1 MKLALL
7 RKQKAGL
14 ASSGPA
20 NTEALTVDSK
30 DRLGAYPAERDVPVL
45 EGRRY
50 LWIARAFAIGMFLSL
65 CLNVVLGVAIGTLS
79 PLVRVEPMLLT
90 LKDRSEQIVKIEPF
104 ERGTS
109 GFELMTE
116 SLVRDYVLS
125 RQEVVLDEAEM
136 RRRWG
141 GRGIVAHRSSDEEY
155 ARFVAETAPKYEE
168 LRQMRLMRTVAIRRV
183 SKIAE
188 GYWQVEFLT
197 QDFTGGVKQVAEKK
211 WVASLT
217 VGYVPREVSWEDRYM
232 NPLGFIVTDYSVAAE
247 E

>member
-1 MKLALL
+1 MRFSALG
-7 RKQKAGL
+7 RKR
-14 ASSGPA
+14 SGA
-20 NTEALTVDSK
+20 IVGAAVIQGDSQAPIT
-30 DRLGAYPAERDVPVL
+30 DRLGVYPAERDVPAL

-65 CLNVVLGVAIGTLS
+65 CLNVVQGVAIGALS
-79 PLVRVEPMLLT
+79 PLVRVEPMLVT
-90 LKDRSEQIVKIEPF
+90 FKDRNEQIVKIEPF

-116 SLVRDYVLS
+116 ALVRDYVLS
-125 RQEVVLDEAEM
+125 RHEIVLDESEL

-141 GRGIVAHRSSDEEY
+141 GRGIVAHRSSSEEY
-155 ARFVAETAPKYEE
+155 TRFVSETAPKYDEI
-168 LRQMRLMRTVAIRRV
+168 RQKRLMRTVTVHRV
-183 SKIAE
+183 SKIAD
-188 GYWQVEFLT
+188 GYWQVEFAT
-197 QDFTGGVKQVAEKK
+197 QDFVGGVTKIGEQR

-232 NPLGFIVTDYSVAAE
+232 NPLGFIVTGYSVAAE

>member
-1 MKLALL
+1 MKLGILGKRGVGVGGDTAA
-7 RKQKAGL
+7 RGGT
-14 ASSGPA
+14 ASVVA
-20 NTEALTVDSK
+20 A
-30 DRLGAYPAERDVPVL
+30 DRLGVYPAERDVPAL

-65 CLNVVLGVAIGTLS
+65 CLNVILGISIGALS
-79 PLVRVEPMLLT
+79 PLVRVEPMLVT
-90 LKDRSEQIVKIEPF
+90 FKDRSEQLVKIEPF

-116 SLVRDYVLS
+116 ALVRDYVLS
-125 RQEVVLDEAEM
+125 RHEIVLDETEL

-141 GRGIVAHRSSDEEY
+141 GRGIVAHRSSSEEY
-155 ARFVAETAPKYEE
+155 SRFVSETAPRYDEI
-168 LRQMRLMRTVAIRRV
+168 RQRRLVRTVAVHRV
-183 SKIAE
+183 SKIAD
-188 GYWQVEFLT
+188 GYWQVEFVT
-197 QDFTGGVKQVAEKK
+197 QDFLSGVTKAGEQR

>member
-1 MKLALL
+1 MKFGGFG
-7 RKQKAGL
+7 KKKAVMAGG
-14 ASSGPA
+14 ASIAGSSSGA
-20 NTEALTVDSK
+20 SL
-30 DRLGAYPAERDVPVL
+30 DRLGAYPAEKDVPAL

-65 CLNVVLGVAIGTLS
+65 CLNVVLGLAVSALS
-79 PLVRVEPMLLT
+79 PLIRVEPMLVT
-90 LKDRSEQIVKIEPF
+90 FKDRNEQLVKIEPF

-125 RQEVVLDEAEM
+125 RHEVVLDEGEL

-141 GRGIVAHRSSDEEY
+141 GRGIVAHRSSPEEY
-155 ARFVAETAPKYEE
+155 ARFVGETAPKFDEI
-168 LRQMRLMRTVAIRRV
+168 RQRRLMRTVAVHRV
-183 SKIAE
+183 SKIAD
-188 GYWQVEFLT
+188 GYWQVEFVTEDLIGGLT
-197 QDFTGGVKQVAEKK
+197 KVGEQR

-232 NPLGFIVTDYSVAAE
+232 NPLGFIVTGYSVAAE

>member
-1 MKLALL
+1 MKMNLL
-7 RKQKAGL
+7 RRQKAVS
-14 ASSGPA
+14 ASPGM
-20 NTEALTVDSK
+20 EALVADGM
-30 DRLGAYPAERDVPVL
+30 DRLGAYPAEKDVPAL

-65 CLNVVLGVAIGTLS
+65 CLNVVLGVAIGALS

-90 LKDRSEQIVKIEPF
+90 LKDRSEQIVKVEPF

-125 RQEVVLDEAEM
+125 RHEIALDEAEM

-141 GRGIVAHRSSDEEY
+141 GRGIVAYRSSDEEY

-168 LRQMRLMRTVAIRRV
+168 LRQMRLMRTVAIRHV
-183 SKIAE
+183 SKIAD
-188 GYWQVEFLT
+188 GYWQVEFMT
-197 QDFTGGVKQVAEKK
+197 QDFTGGVKLVSEKQ
-211 WVASLT
+211 WIASLT
-217 VGYVPREVSWEDRYM
+217 VAYMPREVSWDDRYM
-232 NPLGFIVTDYSVAAE
+232 NPLGFIVTEYSVAAE